1 MCGIL
6 GVVQQ
11 GQYINPGLFSR
22 MLDTL
27 THRGPDGHG
36 VKSFEDGRVI
46 FGHRR
51 LAIIDL
57 SPLGAQPLCNEDETI
72 WLTFNGEI
80 YNYQELRKQ
89 LLESGH
95 RFRSQSDSEV
105 IVHAYEEWGTSC
117 VHRFRGIFAFGLW
130 DDRKKRLFLARD
142 HMGVKPLYYSRY
154 AGRFVFASQPMAIL
168 ADDAFPK
175 RANATGL
182 RDYFAFGYIP
192 AEHCAFDGMHK
203 LKAGHWAIL
212 EDGDLKVHCYWQV
225 SYSPEPVSPADAF
238 ARVKERLEEAV
249 NTQLVADVPVGCFL
263 SGGIDSSL
271 LVSMAHEQTRL
282 RTFTIG
288 FEEETSD
295 ERIYARE
302 VAQLF
307 NTEHHEEVLKR
318 PHVEQSILG
327 MAEYYDEPFDPNGP
341 MPFMEVARLSRRHG
355 TVVALGGDG
364 ADELF
369 YGYLRYD
376 DFDCPAWMPPERPR
390 RWWRKLRNAG
400 LLGPRGLRTGDMERF
415 FAYEGCLDESE
426 LGNLFAAEFM
436 SEVKGPASDSLRP
449 YFQQGLPAVTAAQ
462 LADTNHYLVD
472 HVLCKVDRGAM
483 ASGVEARVPFLDPE
497 LVKMAF
503 SIPVETNY
511 KNGERKALLKQVA
524 RRYLPKEVVTPRK
537 KGFSSPMHQWVDHR
551 FRVWGNEIISDGS
564 LVRYGIVRADWPQTL
579 AAWEASGRAN
589 ALRAWWLLLM
599 AEIWHRRWIADEKI
613 DIR

>member
-11 GQYINPGLFSR
+11 DRYINPGLFSR

-36 VKSFEDGRVI
+36 VKFLEDGKVI
-46 FGHRR
+46 IGHRR

-57 SPLGAQPLCNEDETI
+57 SPMGAQPLCNEDETV

-80 YNYQELRKQ
+80 YNYRALRQQ
-89 LLESGH
+89 LLELGH

-105 IVHAYEEWGTSC
+105 IVHAYEEWGTDC

-154 AGRFVFASQPMAIL
+154 GGRFVFASQPMAIL
-168 ADDAFPK
+168 ADEAFP
-175 RANATGL
+175 RQADATGL

-203 LKAGHWAIL
+203 LQAGHWAIL
-212 EDGDLKVHCYWQV
+212 EGGNLKIQRYWQV
-225 SYSPEPVSPADAF
+225 SYSPQLADPTEVF
-238 ARVKERLEEAV
+238 AHIKEKLDEAV
-249 NTQLVADVPVGCFL
+249 NLQMAADVPIGCFL

-271 LVSMAHEQTRL
+271 LVSIAHAQTRL

-288 FEEETSD
+288 FEEEASD
-295 ERIYARE
+295 ERIHARK
-302 VAQLF
+302 VAELF
-307 NTEHHEEVLKR
+307 DTEHHEEVLKR

-327 MAEYYDEPFDPNGP
+327 LAEYYDEPFDPNGP
-341 MPFMEVARLSRRHG
+341 MPFMEVARLSRRHN

-376 DFDCPAWMPPERPR
+376 DFDCPTWVPPGRQR
-390 RWWRKLRNAG
+390 RWWRKFRNVG
-400 LLGPRGLRTGDMERF
+400 MLGPRGLRAGDIERF
-415 FAYEGCLDESE
+415 FAYEGCLVDSE
-426 LGNLFAAEFM
+426 LGGLFTAEFM
-436 SEVKGPASDSLRP
+436 REVEGNACDSLKP

-503 SIPVETNY
+503 SIPVEVNY
-511 KNGERKALLKQVA
+511 KNGERKALLKQIA
-524 RRYLPKEVVTPRK
+524 RHYLPKEIVTPRK
-537 KGFSSPMHQWVDHR
+537 KGFSSPMHQWADRHL
-551 FRVWGNEIISDGS
+551 RVWGNRIINDGS
-564 LVRYGIVRADWPQTL
+564 LVKHGIIRTDWAQKL
-579 AAWEASGRAN
+579 SAWEAGGRTY

-599 AEIWHRRWIADEKI
+599 AEIWHRRWVAGEVV
-613 DIR
+613 DI